1 MKLYKLLI
9 LIAAI
14 FGILLFTACEE
25 DDFLNNAGSFDV
37 KNLNVSLDGILA
49 YDAPDLKTATLTFAN
64 GSETQAG
71 AAFTEARLNDG
82 NWASSGASVS
92 VPGELQVSLNDF
104 LSIMGLSFADVTAG
118 DVAEMSWMLGDTFRG
133 GITTIP
139 ITCSTD
145 AVLSNV
151 SSDLFLPTDSLAGEV
166 TYDIDVVGPANISD
180 IDVTVSYDGADPVK
194 IKSISSWPSSESLT
208 LEEVLNTLGLTQ
220 EELELGKSF
229 LFEFVLN
236 SDVGCKSANTLST
249 TYACPSNLEGTY
261 EYTSTTYWCDGDPT
275 TGEVTWTSVGPGI
288 YEIDNWSYGTYT
300 VCYGGPAEGWG
311 TLQLSDVC
319 NGISIIGLDAFDDTW
334 TIKVESVDGPVLTIS
349 WGNTYGESGTVE
361 LTRTDDTDWPPLF

>member
-9 LIAAI
+9 LVMATS
-14 FGILLFTACEE
+14 GLLFLSSCEE
-25 DDFLNNAGSFDV
+25 DDYLQNNGSYDV
-37 KNLNVSLDGILA
+37 KNLNVALDGILA
-49 YDAPDLKTATLTFAN
+49 YDAPDLKTATLVFTN
-64 GSETQAG
+64 GIEGQAG
-71 AAFTEARLNDG
+71 AAITEARLNDG
-82 NWASSGASVS
+82 NWVSSGASVN

-104 LSIMGLSFADVTAG
+104 LNIMGLSFADVTAG
-118 DVAEMSWMLGDTFRG
+118 DVAEMSWMLDDTFRG
-133 GITTIP
+133 GITTVP

-145 AVLSNV
+145 AVLSNA
-151 SSDLFLPTDSLAGEV
+151 SSDLFLPTDSLAGEI
-166 TYDIDVVGPANISD
+166 TYDIDVDGPANISSID
-180 IDVTVSYDGADPVK
+180 ITVSYDGADPVTV
-194 IKSISSWPSSESLT
+194 KSIDSWPSSESLT
-208 LEEVLNTLGLTQ
+208 LEEVLSTIGLTQ

-236 SDVGCKSANTLST
+236 SEVGCKSANTISA

-261 EYTSTTYWCDGDPT
+261 QYTSTSYWCDGNAVS
-275 TGEVTWTSVGPGI
+275 GEVTWTSVEPGV

-300 VCYGGPAEGWG
+300 VCYGGPADGWG

-334 TIKVESVDGPVLTIS
+334 QIKVDAVEGPVLTIS
-349 WGNTYGESGTVE
+349 WSNTYGESGTVE